1 MLLRYRRAAQVQGVA
16 MPLSDKGRKIMSA
29 MQSQYGSERGKRVF
43 YASANKGRIK
53 GVEKQRGRRG
63 SKRR

>member
-1 MLLRYRRAAQVQGVA
+1 

-53 GVEKQRGRRG
+53 GVEKREKRGRRG
-63 SKRR
+63 GKRK